1 MGVTSPLVVVL
12 GAAGFV
18 GSAVVRELSR
28 RPVRIRAVSR
38 RPAPVPADARADVE
52 VRTADLTEP
61 GAMAA
66 AVSGADAVLHSI
78 AYIAPRS
85 TWRIDD
91 GDTAA
96 ERVNVGL
103 VRDLVTALRDS
114 GRRGTPVLFAG
125 SVSAAGPSESGFYDG
140 TQPDRPQGAYDRQ
153 KLAAERTLLAASAD
167 GVLCG
172 ASLRLP
178 TVFGYGPGSTTRDK
192 GIVSSMVRRAVA
204 GDAITMW
211 HDGTV
216 RRDLLYVDDVARAFA
231 LGLDHIRELAGRA
244 WVLGTGRG
252 EPLGDVF
259 RTVARLV
266 AEQTGAPPVPV
277 VSVPPPAHAEARD
290 FASVTADPSAF
301 REATGW
307 SAQVPLATALHRT
320 TAFCTAGGEAAL
332 PG

>member
-1 MGVTSPLVVVL
+1 MTSPLVVVL

-38 RPAPVPADARADVE
+38 RAARVPEDARAEVE
-52 VRTADLTEP
+52 VRTADLTRP
-61 GAMAA
+61 GSMAA
-66 AVSGADAVLHSI
+66 ALAGADAVIHSI

-91 GDTAA
+91 HDTAA

-103 VRDLVTALRDS
+103 VRDLVAALRDS
-114 GRRGTPVLFAG
+114 GRSETAVLFAG
-125 SVSAAGPSESGFYDG
+125 SVSAAGPSAAGFYDG

-153 KLAAERTLLAASAD
+153 KLAAERALLAASAE
-167 GVLCG
+167 GVLRG

-178 TVFGYGPGSTTRDK
+178 TVFGYGPDSCAQDK

-204 GDAITMW
+204 GAPITMW

-231 LGLDHIRELAGRA
+231 LGLDHIERLTGRA

-252 EPLGDVF
+252 EPLGEVF
-259 RTVARLV
+259 RTVAGLV
-266 AEQTGAPPVPV
+266 AEQSGEAQVPV

-290 FASVTADPSAF
+290 FASVTADASAF
-301 REATGW
+301 RTVTGW
-307 SAQVPLATALHRT
+307 QPEVPLAEALRRT
-320 TAFCTAGGEAAL
+320 TAFCTSGAEAAL
-332 PG
+332 LGG